1 MVEIDFQIFTSAI
14 ILAALNESLINIF
27 KFFYNDFYLLYN
39 QSRYKKYQK
48 NKINSIR
55 KRILTRSLAIL
66 FGICLSVFTK
76 VSIMELFHIPILAYD
91 SDSTNKA
98 FEYLITGLI
107 ISRGSNMLYDL
118 IDKVKNVNKIKEEND
133 KNEVE
138 GTTDNDTKD
147 ETLTEMEE

>member
-55 KRILTRSLAIL
+55 KRILTRSLAI
-66 FGICLSVFTK
+66 
-76 VSIMELFHIPILAYD
+76 
-91 SDSTNKA
+91 
-98 FEYLITGLI
+98 
-107 ISRGSNMLYDL
+107 
-118 IDKVKNVNKIKEEND
+118 
-133 KNEVE
+133 
-138 GTTDNDTKD
+138 
-147 ETLTEMEE
+147 